1 MATCPRCGCEV
12 PRGTKFCTNCGA
24 PMQAGSGST
33 EEVASER
40 VAASSWPVAPGPT
53 APAGVPAAAA
63 PQQQPAASQVTS
75 PAGPVTSGGAHR
87 PAAAPGNA
95 ADSSVLRG
103 IAVAAAIIAAFLV
116 GGTIALTVS
125 GMGPIAAIVG
135 TSRSAGTDGGGSMV
149 DGSSSAGS
157 SQEASSSDGSSQNG
171 SSSNATNSS
180 SSSAVDPSKALEQ
193 TLSAARGEQTG
204 TSLSVA
210 SASIGSG
217 GAQTGFRDVSASTT
231 LASQGSH
238 SYAAGNM
245 TDGNHT
251 TAWVEGAS
259 GSGSGSYAVFSTPAS
274 GGSFSKV
281 FIAAG
286 YQKNEK
292 IYYYNARPQQVTII
306 ADGQVIGTARLSDSF
321 GSANVVQLPKSIS
334 PSSVAIRIDSVYT
347 GSKYED
353 CAISEVAWL

>member
-1 MATCPRCGCEV
+1 MTTCPRCGCEV

-24 PMQAGSGST
+24 PMQTGADST
-33 EEVASER
+33 EEASSAR
-40 VAASSWPVAPGPT
+40 GAASPWPVSAAPT
-53 APAGVPAAAA
+53 APAVTAGVAG
-63 PQQQPAASQVTS
+63 PQQQIPSQMAASVE
-75 PAGPVTSGGAHR
+75 PAPLDGAPR

-193 TLSAARGEQTG
+193 TLSAARGGQTG

-210 SASIGSG
+210 TASIGSG

-231 LASQGSH
+231 LASQGSN

-259 GSGSGSYAVFSTPAS
+259 GSGSGSYAVFSTPVS

-334 PSSVAIRIDSVYT
+334 PSAVAIRIDSVYA